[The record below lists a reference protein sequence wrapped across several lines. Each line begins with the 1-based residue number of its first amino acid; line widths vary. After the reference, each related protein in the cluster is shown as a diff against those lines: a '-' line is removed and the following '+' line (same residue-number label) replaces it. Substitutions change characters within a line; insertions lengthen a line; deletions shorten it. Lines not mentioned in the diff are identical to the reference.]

1 MSSDWTDT
9 DATWPDA
16 SGQEKD
22 AHEIAPLED
31 QTGQVLVHPDTGS
44 FQPGVGAEESSSDF
58 SLSSSE
64 ALGGILRQFSPLFM
78 PLLFGGITFLFILL
92 FVHYNLAAVS
102 TSGLPAG
109 LILLSVG
116 IILLI
121 FAVAQGVMLYY
132 AGSNDVL
139 WAFAALCGFS
149 LFLLTG
155 CFVIFPPFVGVILLV
170 VLLVL
175 GYLLARLC
183 IHLTLEG
190 RVDIIQAFGKHTR
203 TLIPGLYLL
212 APWERVGY
220 RLSTKETVWTSPKQI
235 VLVSRSEEVH
245 YIATISYRLMPED
258 AHLAA
263 FYVNDWEKSLQELFV
278 ATTQNSIRELSPD
291 DFIAWSQGMYSRQV
305 ANADNFSPGQW
316 DRINRLLAQ
325 RIQDQVAHW
334 GVQINGVQIR
344 DVIVDPHIPQFVG
357 VNPPA
362 SPQPVDARATQNAT
376 SATAQPHPAK
386 VNPHPEMTEQVAP
399 AKPSKPAPVSMPAAA
414 PAAKVSKV
422 DILAQAYDDVRSER
436 ITDPITIRK
445 IASRFETI
453 ANDPEESK
461 NVHFDAA
468 RAARTLYARAEIYE
482 KHLAA
487 NNDYNDATR
496 PDWSIR
502 RPSEDNLLAGG

>member
-9 DATWPDA
+9 NANWPDD
-16 SGQEKD
+16 SEQDED
-22 AHEIAPLED
+22 AYELAPLED
-31 QTGQVLVHPDTGS
+31 QSGQAQV
-44 FQPGVGAEESSSDF
+44 SSDL
-58 SLSSSE
+58 SLSRSE
-64 ALGGILRQFSPLFM
+64 AAGGLLRQFSPLFM

-92 FVHYNLAAVS
+92 FVHYNLATVS
-102 TSGLPAG
+102 TSGLPLG
-109 LILLSVG
+109 LILPSVG

-139 WAFAALCGFS
+139 WSLAAVCGFS

-183 IHLTLEG
+183 IHLTPEG
-190 RVDIIQAFGKHTR
+190 RVDIMQAFGKHTR
-203 TLIPGLYLL
+203 TLTPGIYLL

-220 RLSTKETVWTSPKQI
+220 RLSTKETIWTSPKQM
-235 VLVSRSEEVH
+235 VLLSRSEEVH
-245 YIATISYRLMPED
+245 YAASISYQLMPED

-291 DFIAWSQGMYSRQV
+291 DFIAWSQGMYSRQA

-316 DRINRLLAQ
+316 DRINKLLAQ

-344 DVIVDPHIPQFVG
+344 DVTVDPHVLVG
-357 VNPPA
+357 VNPAA
-362 SPQPVDARATQNAT
+362 SPRPVDAGVVQLAT
-376 SATAQPHPAK
+376 SATVQPHPAK
-386 VNPHPEMTEQVAP
+386 VNPNPAKTEQASP
-399 AKPSKPAPVSMPAAA
+399 AKPSKPEPEPAAA
-414 PAAKVSKV
+414 PAAAAAKVSKV
-422 DILAQAYDDVRSER
+422 DILAQAYEDVRSER
-436 ITDPITIRK
+436 ITDPVTIRS

-453 ANDPEESK
+453 AHDPEESK
-461 NVHFDAA
+461 NVNFDAA
-468 RAARTLYARAEIYE
+468 RAARTLYERADLYE
-482 KHLAA
+482 KHFAA
-487 NNDYNDATR
+487 NNDYNDTTR
-496 PDWSIR
+496 PDWSMR